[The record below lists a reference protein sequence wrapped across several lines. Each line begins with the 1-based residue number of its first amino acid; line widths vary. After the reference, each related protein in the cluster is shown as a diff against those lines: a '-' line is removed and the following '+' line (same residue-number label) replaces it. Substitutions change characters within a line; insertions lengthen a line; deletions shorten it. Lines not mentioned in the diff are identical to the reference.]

1 MDVAGAWTHPSRS
14 NAGGIPLAQRRGNAP
29 LVALGLALA
38 ALGALG
44 LGSLLG
50 SAPPASNHAAVEAES
65 NLAKLPLSFEAYRG
79 QASARVDFV
88 ARSAAGSIVVGAGG
102 ARLSLPGSTGRP
114 RMLSFSLQNS
124 LAARPQALGPLPGK
138 VNYLIGDDRAAW
150 RTGIPTFARVR
161 YAGVWPG
168 VDVDWHGDGRQLE
181 YDFRLAPGI
190 EPSAIRMRLAGAR
203 EVRVAANDDLLISV
217 GGETV
222 RQRAPIAYQPSGGG
236 RDPVPASFK
245 VKGNRVGF
253 QLGPHDPA
261 RPLIIDPTL
270 VYSTYL
276 GGDDVDQAG
285 GIAVDSTGAAYVTG
299 RTFSTDFNQVGQIE
313 GNSAIDDVFVSKLN
327 PAGNALVYSTYVG
340 GDASDAGNAIA
351 VDSAGAAYLTG
362 QTDSTDF
369 NTVGSIEGD
378 SAGTDA
384 FVSKLTP
391 AGSGLAYSTYL
402 GGDSSDNGVGI
413 AVDSAGAA
421 YVTGETGSGD
431 FCTGAGCSIEGDSVG
446 TDAFVSKLTPAGS
459 GLAYSTYL
467 GGDASDLGNG
477 LAVDSA
483 GAAYVTG
490 QTDSA
495 DYCTACSIE
504 GPDDNFD
511 AFVSKLTPAGSGL
524 AYSTYLGGNGADL
537 GFAIALD
544 STGAAYLTGQTE
556 STDFNTVNPIEGNSA
571 LDDAFVSKLTPAG
584 SALAYSTYLG
594 GNGSDIGG
602 AIAVDSGGAALVTG
616 QTISTDFNTVDP
628 IEGDSAMADAFIS
641 KLTPAGNALADS
653 TYLGGDGIDSG
664 FGIAVDSTGA
674 AHVAGSTS
682 STDFET
688 RGQIEGN
695 SVGQDAFVSKL
706 AEPPTVVPGPSGP
719 TPSGPTPSGPAPR
732 GSTPNGRCAGR
743 TVTQTGTAGPDVITG
758 TRGPDVIAALGG
770 NDLVRGLGGSDLI
783 CGDAGRDRLR
793 GGKGKDRLL
802 GQAGRDRLAG
812 GKGRDKLKGGGGKDR
827 LSGGAQRDV
836 CVGGRGKDLA
846 QACERRRSI

>member
-1 MDVAGAWTHPSRS
+1 MDAAGAWTHHPRS
-14 NAGGIPLAQRRGNAP
+14 NAGGIPPAQRRGNAP

-44 LGSLLG
+44 FALLLG
-50 SAPPASNHAAVEAES
+50 SAPPASNHPAVEAES
-65 NLAKLPLSFEAYRG
+65 NLAKLPLSFEPNRG
-79 QASARVDFV
+79 QAGAGVDFV
-88 ARSAAGSIVVGAGG
+88 ARSAAGSVVVGPQRA
-102 ARLSLPGSTGRP
+102 ALSLSGTTGRP
-114 RMLSFSLQNS
+114 RVLSFSLQNS
-124 LAARPQALGPLPGK
+124 LAARPQPLGRLPGK
-138 VNYLIGDDRAAW
+138 VNYLIGDDPAGW
-150 RTGIPTFARVR
+150 RTGIPIFARVR

-168 VDVDWHGDGRQLE
+168 VDIDWHGDGRQLE

-203 EVRVAANDDLLISV
+203 ELRVAANGDLLISV

-222 RQRAPIAYQPSGGG
+222 RQRAPIAYQPSGSG

-261 RPLIIDPTL
+261 RPLIIDPVL
-270 VYSTYL
+270 LYSTYL
-276 GGDDVDQAG
+276 GGDSVDLAS

-299 RTFSTDFNQVGQIE
+299 QTFSTDFNQVGPIVGE
-313 GNSAIDDVFVSKLN
+313 GDQPGADAYVSKLN
-327 PAGNALVYSTYVG
+327 PAGNALVYSTYLG
-340 GDASDAGNAIA
+340 GDASDAGTGIA
-351 VDSAGAAYLTG
+351 VDSTGAAYLTG

-369 NTVGSIEGD
+369 NTVGPIEGN

-402 GGDSSDNGVGI
+402 GGDSSDTGVGI
-413 AVDSAGAA
+413 AVDPAGAA
-421 YVTGETGSGD
+421 YVTGQTTSTD
-431 FCTGAGCSIEGDSVG
+431 FCTGAGCSIEGDSAA
-446 TDAFVSKLTPAGS
+446 TDAFVSKLNPAGS
-459 GLAYSTYL
+459 ALAYSTYL
-467 GGDASDLGNG
+467 GGDAGDLGNG
-477 LAVDSA
+477 IAVDSA

-490 QTDSA
+490 QTDST
-495 DYCTACSIE
+495 DFCTVCSIE
-504 GPDDNFD
+504 SHADNFD

-524 AYSTYLGGNGADL
+524 AYSTYLGGNGADS
-537 GFAIALD
+537 GFAIAVD

-571 LDDAFVSKLTPAG
+571 IDDAFVSKLTPAG
-584 SALAYSTYLG
+584 SGLAYSTYLG
-594 GNGSDIGG
+594 GNGSDIGT

-616 QTISTDFNTVDP
+616 QTISTDFDTVNP

-664 FGIAVDSTGA
+664 FGIAVDSAGA
-674 AHVAGSTS
+674 AYVTGSTG
-682 STDFET
+682 STDFNT
-688 RGQIEGN
+688 AGQIEGD

-706 AEPPTVVPGPSGP
+706 AEPQTVVPGPTGP
-719 TPSGPTPSGPAPR
+719 TPPGATPTGPA
-732 GSTPNGRCAGR
+732 PNGRCAGR
-743 TVTQTGTAGPDVITG
+743 TATQTGTAGPDVITG
-758 TRGPDVIAALGG
+758 TQGPDVIAALGG

-783 CGDAGRDRLR
+783 CGDAGRDRLS

-802 GQAGRDRLAG
+802 GLAGRDRLAG
-812 GKGRDKLKGGGGKDR
+812 GKGRDMLKGGGGKDS
-827 LSGGAQRDV
+827 LSGGAQGDV
-836 CVGGRGKDLA
+836 CVGGPGKDLA
-846 QACERRRSI
+846 KACERTR